1 MASKL
6 LLLLALNLLFFT
18 SANACGCA
26 CGKCPT
32 PSPPAQ
38 PPPTPTPTPTPTPPS
53 PSYGKCPVNTLKFGV
68 CANVLGLVS
77 GEAGK
82 VPAEPC
88 CSLLGGLADLEAAVC
103 LCTAI
108 KANVLGVVVDVPVKL
123 SALVNYCG
131 KCVPSGYICA

>member
-1 MASKL
+1 MASKVL
-6 LLLLALNLLFFT
+6 IILALNLLFFT
-18 SANACGCA
+18 AANACGCA

-32 PSPPAQ
+32 PSPPVV
-38 PPPTPTPTPTPTPPS
+38 PPPPPPPAPTP
-53 PSYGKCPVNTLKFGV
+53 SYNKCPVNTLKFGV

-108 KANVLGVVVDVPVKL
+108 KANVLGMVVDIPIKL

-131 KCVPSGYICA
+131 KCVPSGYTCA

>member
-1 MASKL
+1 MASKVL
-6 LLLLALNLLFFT
+6 IILALNLLFFT
-18 SANACGCA
+18 AANACGCA

-32 PSPPAQ
+32 PSPPVVPSP
-38 PPPTPTPTPTPTPPS
+38 PPPTPTPTPTP
-53 PSYGKCPVNTLKFGV
+53 SYNKCPVNTLKFGV

-108 KANVLGVVVDVPVKL
+108 KANVLGMVLDIPINL
-123 SALVNYCG
+123 SGLINYCG
-131 KCVPSGYICA
+131 KCVPSGYKCA